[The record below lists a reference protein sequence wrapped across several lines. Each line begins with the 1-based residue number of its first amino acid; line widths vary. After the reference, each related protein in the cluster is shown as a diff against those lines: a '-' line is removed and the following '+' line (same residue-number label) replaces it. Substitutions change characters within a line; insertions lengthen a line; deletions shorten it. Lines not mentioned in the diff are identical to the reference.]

1 MGCVHL
7 YLKETNMHSAEGL
20 VDVLHIGRKQYS
32 VKSDD
37 AAQDK
42 RLKKTSG
49 LKHWHKFFLWGRT
62 SDLGCT
68 SDSEL

>member
-20 VDVLHIGRKQYS
+20 VDVLNVGRKQYS

-42 RLKKTSG
+42 RLKKTSR

>member
-1 MGCVHL
+1 MGCVYL

-20 VDVLHIGRKQYS
+20 VDVLNVGRKQYS

-42 RLKKTSG
+42 RFN
-49 LKHWHKFFLWGRT
+49 KH
-62 SDLGCT
+62 LG
-68 SDSEL
+68 